1 MQFLGRIS
9 NRTDYEWCVKTHPDS
24 LPGNL
29 PIIEELLKKYPKF
42 SLLSQDVSHHQ
53 LIDDGLD
60 FVLTVYGTIG
70 FEYAALGKAVINAS
84 LCNPHVAYNFNIHP
98 KSVEEY
104 EEILLSLADQRI
116 DIDKPE
122 VYEYYFMRHI
132 NNNEIQNWLFDDY
145 QEWSGKDA
153 YQKQFTQEAYR
164 YYLSTVD
171 ETRHL
176 KNRKLLERFVESGDY
191 VMQASHGEI

>member
-1 MQFLGRIS
+1 MEFLGGIS
-9 NRTDYEWCVKTHPDS
+9 NRTDYEWHVKTHPDS

-29 PIIEELLKKYPKF
+29 PVIQELLEKYPNL
-42 SLLSQDVSHHQ
+42 SLVSQDVSHHQ
-53 LIDDGLD
+53 LIDEGID

-70 FEYAALGKAVINAS
+70 FEYAALGKNVINAS

-104 EEILLSLADQRI
+104 EKILLSLPDQRI
-116 DIDKPE
+116 DIDE
-122 VYEYYFMRHI
+122 SEIYEYYFMRNI
-132 NNNEIQNWLFDDY
+132 NNSEIQNWLFDDY
-145 QEWSGKDA
+145 QMWSGKEA
-153 YQKQFTQEAYR
+153 YGKQFTQEAYR
-164 YYLSTVD
+164 YYLATVD

-176 KNRKLLERFVESGDY
+176 RNKKMLEHFVESGDY